1 MKWPPASKQDSLRQY
16 GVGARLASSNETS
29 AANVGQL
36 DAAGIK
42 LVCLCYLEPGNFAR
56 ARYLLRRLRR
66 HMPDAVPIAIFW
78 GYSDEEVRAAEQID
92 CEVVMG
98 LEQAVQK
105 ILAIVEPDRGRAA
118 IADDAGAN
126 KPAIRHRAKI
136 LRRYAPKSRR
146 DRPAMN

>member
-1 MKWPPASKQDSLRQY
+1 MA
-16 GVGARLASSNETS
+16 GARLASSNETS

-78 GYSDEEVRAAEQID
+78 GYSDDEARASEQID
-92 CEVVMG
+92 CEVVTG
-98 LEQAVQK
+98 LEEAVQK
-105 ILAIVEPDRGRAA
+105 ILMVVDPEREPAA
-118 IADDAGAN
+118 IGDQTEAK
-126 KPAIRHRAKI
+126 KPAIRPGAEI
-136 LRRYAPKSRR
+136 LRGYAPKSLRN
-146 DRPAMN
+146 RPAMKAELP